1 MKRIFAALFF
11 VALSLNSIGQLL
23 TEDFTY
29 TAGQLLSA
37 NGWTAYSGAGT
48 NALTVTSP
56 GLTYTGHPGSG
67 VGNAVSMTNTGE
79 DANRT
84 FTTATTGSVY
94 MSFLVSLSA
103 VQTGDY
109 FAGLFQST
117 SVFPLRVYVK
127 SDGAGGFQ
135 FGMSK
140 SNSTV
145 SYETSSRTFGTTYL
159 VVVKYTFNAATTTDD
174 VLDLWVNPALGG
186 TETTPTIAN
195 VSGTS
200 TDATGI
206 SAVFLRQGGS
216 GSASTQQVD
225 AILAGTTWAQ
235 VTPSGSTASPAF
247 TLGTINSF
255 GSVTTGTNSTSQT
268 VSLSGAN
275 LTGAPGNIT
284 ITAPNTDFQVSSDN
298 TSWGASASIP
308 YTSGTLSATSF
319 YVRFTPQSNGLKS
332 GNVTLAG
339 GGANATLPVSGTG
352 ESIAAPV
359 AIAATAVSGTGFTAN
374 WNAVSGATGYFLDV
388 YTKVPGLVT
397 ETLAGWN
404 CTTATLA
411 SQTADVFNA
420 NNINNN
426 SLNIQGITPIPTLN
440 YPSGPSGASG
450 SPNPYSV
457 STNTWDNGQDTKYWQ
472 VDVNTTGASNITVS
486 SLQGSSSTGPKDF
499 KLQYK
504 VGAAG
509 AWTDVTGGTV
519 ALTTTVLAGTLNTWG
534 ALTDVALPAAAN
546 NQALISL
553 RWIMTSNT
561 AINAS
566 PVAALGTSRISAIYV
581 KGQVN
586 GLVNTY
592 VQQNISVGNV
602 TSHAVTGLTA
612 NTTYYYVVRS
622 TNGVSTS
629 VNSNEISV
637 VTTAA
642 TPTLSSTTL
651 TGYGNVCVN
660 TAVSSN
666 SFTITGSNLTSANVV
681 VGPLS
686 GFAFGTSASGPFQS
700 TLSLLQT
707 GGAYS
712 QAVFVQFS
720 PTAVQS
726 YNGNIPVS
734 GGGATAITVAAS
746 GTGINTLATVV
757 GGTASSITQTSA
769 TVAGTISSNGC
780 SALTAYGIEYSTTS
794 GFANG
799 AGTAVASSNLSA
811 GGFSA
816 ALTGLTQGTTYYYHA
831 YATNG
836 GGTAYSTEL
845 SFTTATPNP
854 IITASS
860 LTAFG
865 NVCINTSAG
874 PNSFTLT
881 GSNLTNADVVVAA
894 LAGYSFSTTSGG
906 TYTTTLSIT
915 QPGGAFSQ
923 AVFVKFQPTA
933 VQSYN
938 GNISISG
945 GGIAAAI
952 NVAASG
958 SGVNTAS
965 SVTTD
970 AASAITATS
979 ATCAGTI
986 TSFGCSAI
994 TAYGI
999 EYSTTNGF
1007 SNGSGTSVAASN
1019 LSGGNFSSNLSGLS
1033 SGTTYYYK
1041 AYATNGGGTTWGTQ
1055 QSFTTVA
1062 PSLSAGTLT
1071 AFGNVC
1077 INNTTTPNSFTIT
1090 GANLTTANV
1099 VVGALTGYTFSTTST
1114 GAYTT
1119 TLSITQPGGA
1129 FSQVVY
1135 VKFTPTAVQSYNG
1148 NIPVSGGGSAAAI
1161 NVAATGAGISTAPTV
1176 VTGVASSITT
1186 TGATVAGS
1194 ISATG
1199 CTSVTAYG
1207 IEYSTLS
1214 GFANGSGTQVSSSN
1228 LNAGAFSSA
1237 LSGLTPATTYY
1248 YKAYATNAGGTS
1260 YGTQSSFTT
1269 TAPPPPQLTVS
1280 TLTGF
1285 GSVCVNA
1292 LVGPNTFTITGSNL
1306 TATLITVGPLAG
1318 YSFSQT
1324 TTGSYNNTIGIINPG
1339 GTQSYTIYVKF
1350 NPLAAQSYNG
1360 AIPVAGGGAPTV
1372 YVNASGTGANTP
1384 PSAITGAASSI
1395 TTRSAVLAGSIAASG
1410 CSSVT
1415 AYGIEYSS
1423 INGFADGTGTKLPS
1437 TNLSG
1442 SAFQSSVGG
1451 LLQGATYYYKA
1462 YATSS
1467 AGTAYG
1473 AQQSFTLTSIGAG
1486 FKLFPSP
1493 ARAGESVNLT
1503 VLLTDLNPGYYGL
1516 QFFDVSGRMIH
1527 VHNMSVQGNFI
1538 DRSIPLPAH
1547 WPIGIYEVRLINFE
1561 KELGRQRIV
1570 IH

>member
-1 MKRIFAALFF
+1 MKKFLTLVFAAS
-11 VALSLNSIGQLL
+11 LSLVTYGQLL

-29 TAGQLLSA
+29 TTGQLLSA

-56 GLTYTGHPGSG
+56 GLTYAGHPGSG
-67 VGNAVSMTNTGE
+67 VGNAVTMTTSGE
-79 DANRT
+79 DANRP
-84 FTTATTGSVY
+84 FSSAITTGTAYV
-94 MSFLVSLSA
+94 SFMVNISA
-103 VQTGDY
+103 IQTGDY
-109 FAGLFQST
+109 FIGMFQTT
-117 SVFPLRVYVK
+117 SIFPLRVYAK
-127 SDGAGGFQ
+127 TDGAGGFL
-135 FGMSK
+135 FGVSK
-140 SNSTV
+140 GSSTV
-145 SYETSSRTFGTTYL
+145 TYETTSRTLGTTYF
-159 VVVKYTFNAATTTDD
+159 VVVKYTYNTGTTTDD
-174 VLDLWVNPALGG
+174 VVDLWVNPALGG
-186 TETTPTIAN
+186 TETTATI
-195 VSGTS
+195 SGVTGVA
-200 TDATGI
+200 TDATTIG
-206 SAVFLRQGGS
+206 AVYLRQGS
-216 GSASTQQVD
+216 ATAASTQQID
-225 AILAGTTWAQ
+225 AILAGATWAS
-235 VTPSGSTASPAF
+235 VTAGASVPVPGL
-247 TLGTINSF
+247 TLGIVNAF
-255 GSVTTGTNSTSQT
+255 GNITTGEASAAQT
-268 VSLSGAN
+268 ISLSGVN

-298 TSWGASASIP
+298 TTFSTTATIP
-308 YTSGTLSATSF
+308 YTSATLAATSF
-319 YVRFTPQSNGLKS
+319 YVRFTPQTNGLKS
-332 GNVTLAG
+332 GNVTLSG
-339 GGANATLPVSGTG
+339 GGATASLSVSGTG
-352 ESIAAPV
+352 VSISAPV
-359 AIAATAVSGTGFTAN
+359 AIAATAVGGTGFTAN

-404 CTTATLA
+404 CATSSA
-411 SQTADVFNA
+411 SSQTADAGNA
-420 NNINNN
+420 NNISVQ
-426 SLNIQGITPIPTLN
+426 SLTLQGSTGVISW
-440 YPSGPSGASG
+440 PSGPSGASG
-450 SPNPYSV
+450 TPNPYSV
-457 STNTWDNGQDTKYWQ
+457 SALGWDNGQDTKYWQ

-509 AWTDVTGGTV
+509 TWADVTGGTV
-519 ALTTTVLAGTLNTWG
+519 TLTTAVAAANLTTWG
-534 ALTDVALPAAAN
+534 ALTDVALPAGAN
-546 NQALISL
+546 NQPLVSL

-566 PVAALGTSRISAIYV
+566 PVSAGGSSRISGIYV

-586 GLVNTY
+586 GFVNTY
-592 VQQNISVGNV
+592 AQQNISVGNV
-602 TSHAVTGLTA
+602 TSYAVTGLTT
-612 NTTYYYVVRS
+612 NTTYYYVVRA

-700 TLSLLQT
+700 TLSLTQS

-734 GGGATAITVAAS
+734 GGGATPLTVAAS
-746 GTGINTLATVV
+746 GNGINTLATVA
-757 GGTASSITQTSA
+757 GGTASFITQTSA

-811 GGFSA
+811 GSFSA

-881 GSNLTNADVVVAA
+881 GSNLTNADVVLAA

-915 QPGGAFSQ
+915 QPGGVFSQ

-933 VQSYN
+933 VQSYT

-986 TSFGCSAI
+986 TSIGCSAI

-1077 INNTTTPNSFTIT
+1077 INNATTPNSFTIT
-1090 GANLTTANV
+1090 GTNLTTANV

-1119 TLSITQPGGA
+1119 TLSITQPGGV

-1148 NIPVSGGGSAAAI
+1148 NISVSGGGSASAI

-1186 TGATVAGS
+1186 TGATVASS

-1280 TLTGF
+1280 TLTAF

-1292 LVGPNTFTITGSNL
+1292 LVGPNSFTINGSNL

-1384 PSAITGAASSI
+1384 PTAVTGAASSI

-1423 INGFADGTGTKLPS
+1423 INGFANGTGTKLPS

-1486 FKLFPSP
+1486 FRIFPSP
-1493 ARAGESVNLT
+1493 ARPGESVNLT

>member
-1 MKRIFAALFF
+1 MKRIFLLLLLFVSTGNLF
-11 VALSLNSIGQLL
+11 GQLL
-23 TEDFTY
+23 TEDFSY
-29 TAGQLLSA
+29 TAGQLITA
-37 NGWTAYSGAGT
+37 NGWTAHSTGA
-48 NALTVTSP
+48 NPITVTTP
-56 GLTYTGHPGSG
+56 GLTYAGHPGSG
-67 VGNAVSMTNTGE
+67 VGNAVTMANTGE
-79 DANRT
+79 DDNRT
-84 FTTATTGSVY
+84 FTAVTSGSVY
-94 MSFLVSLSA
+94 MSFLVNLSA

-109 FAGLFQST
+109 FAGLFQSST
-117 SVFPLRVYVK
+117 VFPVRVYAK
-127 SDGAGGFQ
+127 SDAAGGFF
-135 FGMSK
+135 FGASK
-140 SNSTV
+140 GSSTA
-145 SYETSSRTFGTTYL
+145 SYESTSRVFGTTYL
-159 VVVKYTFNAATTTDD
+159 VVVKYTYNTSTTTDD
-174 VLDLWVNPALGG
+174 VVDLWVNPALGG
-186 TETTPTIAN
+186 TETTATISG
-195 VSGTS
+195 VTGTS
-200 TDATGI
+200 TDATTIG
-206 SAVFLRQGGS
+206 AVYLRQGSSTAG
-216 GSASTQQVD
+216 STQQVD
-225 AILAGTTWAQ
+225 AILAGTTWAS
-235 VTPSGSTASPAF
+235 VTAGAVVPVPVLNVGAISAF
-247 TLGTINSF
+247 GN
-255 GSVTTGTNSTSQT
+255 VTTGTSSAAQT
-268 VSLSGAN
+268 ISLSGSN
-275 LTGAPGNIT
+275 LTGAPGTIT
-284 ITAPNTDFQVSSDN
+284 ITSPNTDFQVSNDN
-298 TSWGASASIP
+298 STWGASTTIA
-308 YTSGTLSATSF
+308 YTSATLAATSF
-319 YVRFTPQSNGLKS
+319 YVRFTPQSNGVKS
-332 GNVTLAG
+332 GNVSLAG
-339 GGANATLPVSGTG
+339 GGASATLAVSGTG
-352 ESIAAPV
+352 VSISAPV
-359 AIAATAVSGTGFTAN
+359 ATAATAVGGTGFTAN
-374 WNAVSGATGYFLDV
+374 WNAVIGATGYFLDV
-388 YTKVPGLVT
+388 YTKAPGQVT

-404 CTTATLA
+404 CATATAA
-411 SQTADVFNA
+411 SQTADAGNT
-420 NNINNN
+420 NNINVQTIT
-426 SLNIQGITPIPTLN
+426 LQGATGTVSW
-440 YPSGPSGASG
+440 PSGPSGASG

-457 STNTWDNGQDTKYWQ
+457 SAAGWDNGQDTKYWQ
-472 VDVNTTGASNITVS
+472 VDVNTTGASNVTVS

-504 VGAAG
+504 VGASG
-509 AWTDVTGGTV
+509 TWTDVAGASV
-519 ALTTTVLAGTLNTWG
+519 ALTTTVLAGTLSTWG
-534 ALTDVALPAAAN
+534 ALTDVALPAAAS
-546 NQALISL
+546 NQALVSL
-553 RWIMTSNT
+553 RWIMSSNT
-561 AINAS
+561 SVSNAT
-566 PVAALGTSRISAIYV
+566 VAAGGTSRISAIYV

-592 VQQNISVGNV
+592 AQQNLSVGNV
-602 TSHAVTGLTA
+602 TSYAVTGLTT
-612 NTTYYYVVRS
+612 NTTYYYVVRA

-629 VNSNEISV
+629 VNSNEISA

-642 TPTLSSTTL
+642 TPTLSSTAL

-700 TLSLLQT
+700 TLSLTQS

-734 GGGATAITVAAS
+734 GGGATALTVAAS
-746 GTGINTLATVV
+746 GSGINTQATVA
-757 GGTASSITQTSA
+757 GGTASAITQTSA

-780 SALTAYGIEYSTTS
+780 SAITAYGIEYSTTS

-799 AGTAVASSNLSA
+799 TGTAVASSNLSA
-811 GGFSA
+811 GSFSA

-854 IITASS
+854 IITFSA

-865 NVCINTSAG
+865 NVCLNTTAG

-881 GSNLTNADVVVAA
+881 GSNLTTANVVVAA
-894 LAGYSFSTTSGG
+894 LTGYTFSTTSGG
-906 TYTTTLSIT
+906 TYTTTLTIT

-945 GGIAAAI
+945 GGIATAI

-958 SGVNTAS
+958 SGINTSA
-965 SVTTD
+965 SVTTG
-970 AASAITATS
+970 ASSAITSTS

-986 TSFGCSAI
+986 PSIGCSAI

-1007 SNGSGTSVAASN
+1007 SNGSGTQIASSN
-1019 LSGGNFSSNLSGLS
+1019 LSGVDFSSNLSGLS

-1055 QSFTTVA
+1055 QSFTTSA

-1077 INNTTTPNSFTIT
+1077 INNATTPNSFTIT
-1090 GANLTTANV
+1090 GTNLTTANV
-1099 VVGALTGYTFSTTST
+1099 VVGALAGYTFSTTST

-1129 FSQVVY
+1129 FSQAVF
-1135 VKFTPTAVQSYNG
+1135 VKFTPVAVQSYNG
-1148 NIPVSGGGSAAAI
+1148 NISISGGGASTAI
-1161 NVAATGAGISTAPTV
+1161 NVSVTGAGVNTAPSV
-1176 VTGVASSITT
+1176 ATGSASAITT
-1186 TGATVAGS
+1186 TGATLAGT

-1207 IEYSTLS
+1207 IEYSTTT
-1214 GFANGSGTQVSSSN
+1214 GFPNGTGTQVASTN
-1228 LNAGAFSSA
+1228 LTAGAFSSS
-1237 LSGLTPATTYY
+1237 LNGLTAGTTYY
-1248 YKAYATNAGGTS
+1248 YKAYATNSGGTT
-1260 YGTQSSFTT
+1260 YGNQQSFTT

-1280 TLTGF
+1280 ALTSF

-1306 TATLITVGPLAG
+1306 TTALITVGPLAG
-1318 YSFSQT
+1318 YSFSET
-1324 TTGSYNNTIGIINPG
+1324 STGSYNGTIGIIQAG
-1339 GTQSYTIYVKF
+1339 GTLSKTIYVKF
-1350 NPLAAQSYNG
+1350 NPTVAQSYNG
-1360 AIPVAGGGAPTV
+1360 TIPVAGGGAPTV
-1372 YVNASGTGANTP
+1372 YVSATGTGANTP
-1384 PSAITGAASSI
+1384 ATVNTGAASNI
-1395 TTRSAVLAGSIAASG
+1395 TTRSAVLAGSILNTG

-1423 INGFADGTGTKLPS
+1423 INGFANGTGTKQPS
-1437 TNLSG
+1437 NNLSG
-1442 SAFQSSVGG
+1442 AAFNSSVAG

-1493 ARAGESVNLT
+1493 ARAGEVVSLT
-1503 VLLTDLNPGYYGL
+1503 VSLTDINPGYYGL

-1527 VHNMSVQGNFI
+1527 VHHMSVQGNFI
-1538 DRSIPLPAH
+1538 DRSIAIPAH
-1547 WPIGIYEVRLINFE
+1547 WPAGIYEVRLINFE

-1570 IH
+1570 VQ

>member
-1 MKRIFAALFF
+1 MRILLTIFF
-11 VALSLNSIGQLL
+11 LGFSWLANGQSTTLVISQVYGGGGGSTGTYLNDYVELHNVSSTSQSLNGLSIVYGSATGQ
-23 TEDFTY
+23 FAS
-29 TAGQLLSA
+29 TASNNFALP
-37 NGWTAYSGAGT
+37 
-48 NALTVTSP
+48 NASIP
-56 GLTYTGHPGSG
+56 
-67 VGNAVSMTNTGE
+67 
-79 DANRT
+79 
-84 FTTATTGSVY
+84 
-94 MSFLVSLSA
+94 
-103 VQTGDY
+103 
-109 FAGLFQST
+109 
-117 SVFPLRVYVK
+117 
-127 SDGAGGFQ
+127 AGGYYLVQLGATGTGGSAFPVSADASSPIT
-135 FGMSK
+135 GMSM
-140 SNSTV
+140 
-145 SYETSSRTFGTTYL
+145 
-159 VVVKYTFNAATTTDD
+159 
-174 VLDLWVNPALGG
+174 
-186 TETTPTIAN
+186 
-195 VSGTS
+195 SGTS
-200 TDATGI
+200 GKIALVTAAFTNNSCGATATQCTLPNAAIIDLVAYGTSSNAEGGAAVGALSVTTGAVRKNNGCQDTDNNNNDFEIITAPIPRNSSSTPITCGVATPG
-206 SAVFLRQGGS
+206 L
-216 GSASTQQVD
+216 
-225 AILAGTTWAQ
+225 
-235 VTPSGSTASPAF
+235 

-275 LTGAPGNIT
+275 LTSAPGNIT

-298 TSWGASASIP
+298 TTWGATATIP
-308 YTSGTLSATSF
+308 FTSGTLAATSF
-319 YVRFTPQSNGLKS
+319 YVRFTPQTNGLKS
-332 GNVTLAG
+332 GNVSLSG
-339 GGANATLPVSGTG
+339 GGATASLSVSGTG
-352 ESIAAPV
+352 VSISAPV
-359 AIAATAVSGTGFTAN
+359 AIAATAVGGTGFTAN

-404 CTTATLA
+404 CATSSA
-411 SQTADVFNA
+411 SSQTADAGNA
-420 NNINNN
+420 NNISVQ
-426 SLNIQGITPIPTLN
+426 SLTLQGSTGVISW
-440 YPSGPSGASG
+440 PSGPSGASG
-450 SPNPYSV
+450 TPNPYSV
-457 STNTWDNGQDTKYWQ
+457 SALGWDNGQDTKYWQ

-509 AWTDVTGGTV
+509 TWADVTGGTV
-519 ALTTTVLAGTLNTWG
+519 TLTTAVAAANLTTWG
-534 ALTDVALPAAAN
+534 ALTDVALPAGAN
-546 NQALISL
+546 NQPLVSL

-561 AINAS
+561 SVSNAT
-566 PVAALGTSRISAIYV
+566 VAAGGTSRISAIYV

-592 VQQNISVGNV
+592 AQQNLSVGNV
-602 TSHAVTGLTA
+602 TSYAVTGLTT
-612 NTTYYYVVRS
+612 NTTYYYVVRA

-700 TLSLLQT
+700 TLSLTQS

-734 GGGATAITVAAS
+734 GGGATALTVAAS
-746 GTGINTLATVV
+746 GGGINTLATVA
-757 GGTASSITQTSA
+757 GGTASAITQTSA

-811 GGFSA
+811 GSFSA

-881 GSNLTNADVVVAA
+881 GSNLTNADVVLAA

-915 QPGGAFSQ
+915 QPGGVFSQ

-933 VQSYN
+933 VQSYT

-986 TSFGCSAI
+986 TSIGCSAI

-1077 INNTTTPNSFTIT
+1077 INNATTPNAFTIT
-1090 GANLTTANV
+1090 GTNLTTANV

-1148 NIPVSGGGSAAAI
+1148 NISVSGGGSASAI

-1186 TGATVAGS
+1186 TGATVASS

-1280 TLTGF
+1280 TLTSF

-1384 PSAITGAASSI
+1384 PTAVTGAASSI

-1423 INGFADGTGTKLPS
+1423 INGFANGTGTKLPS

-1486 FKLFPSP
+1486 FRIFPSP
-1493 ARAGESVNLT
+1493 ARPGESVNLT

>member
-1 MKRIFAALFF
+1 MKRILSVFTF
-11 VALSLNSIGQLL
+11 LSLS
-23 TEDFTY
+23 FWA
-29 TAGQLLSA
+29 TAQTIVISQ
-37 NGWTAYSGAGT
+37 AYGG
-48 NALTVTSP
+48 
-56 GLTYTGHPGSG
+56 G
-67 VGNAVSMTNTGE
+67 GNAS
-79 DANRT
+79 
-84 FTTATTGSVY
+84 ATYNQDFVE
-94 MSFLVSLSA
+94 L
-103 VQTGDY
+103 
-109 FAGLFQST
+109 
-117 SVFPLRVYVK
+117 
-127 SDGAGGFQ
+127 
-135 FGMSK
+135 
-140 SNSTV
+140 
-145 SYETSSRTFGTTYL
+145 
-159 VVVKYTFNAATTTDD
+159 FNA
-174 VLDLWVNPALGG
+174 
-186 TETTPTIAN
+186 
-195 VSGTS
+195 
-200 TDATGI
+200 
-206 SAVFLRQGGS
+206 
-216 GSASTQQVD
+216 
-225 AILAGTTWAQ
+225 
-235 VTPSGSTASPAF
+235 SGSTVDISGWSIQYGSATGTGNWSVGAIPASTTIASGKYYLIALATGANGVALPVAADLTNTAINLSGTAGKVALVNNATPLVGAAGCSTAGVIDVLGYGTTANCSEASPFPATSITTAQAIFRKNNGCTDANNNSTDFELLNVAPRNSATAANVCGGGASPALA
-247 TLGTINSF
+247 LGTVSPF
-255 GSVTTGTNSTSQT
+255 GSVTSGSNSTGQT
-268 VSLSGAN
+268 ISLSGSN

-298 TSWGASASIP
+298 TTWGATATIP
-308 YTSGTLSATSF
+308 YTSATLAATSF
-319 YVRFTPQSNGLKS
+319 YVRFTPQSNGVKS
-332 GNVTLAG
+332 ANVSLAG
-339 GGANATLPVSGTG
+339 GGASATLAVSGTG
-352 ESIAAPV
+352 VSISAPV
-359 AIAATAVSGTGFTAN
+359 ATAATAVGGTGFTAN
-374 WNAVSGATGYFLDV
+374 WNAVIGATGYFLDV
-388 YTKVPGLVT
+388 YTKVPGQVT

-404 CTTATLA
+404 CATATLA

-426 SLNIQGITPIPTLN
+426 SLNIQGITPIPTLS

-486 SLQGSSSTGPKDF
+486 SLQGSSNTGPKDF

-561 AINAS
+561 GINAS
-566 PVAALGTSRISAIYV
+566 PVASTGTSRISAIYI

-586 GLVNTY
+586 GFVNAY
-592 VQQNISVGNV
+592 AQQNISVGNV
-602 TSHAVTGLTA
+602 TSYAVTGLTT
-612 NTTYYYVVRS
+612 NTTYYYVVR

-700 TLSLLQT
+700 TLSLTQS

-811 GGFSA
+811 GSFSA

-881 GSNLTNADVVVAA
+881 GSNLTNADVVLAA

-915 QPGGAFSQ
+915 QPGGVFSQ

-933 VQSYN
+933 VQSYT

-986 TSFGCSAI
+986 TSIGCSAI

-1077 INNTTTPNSFTIT
+1077 INNATTPNAFTIT
-1090 GANLTTANV
+1090 GTNLTTANV

-1148 NIPVSGGGSAAAI
+1148 NIPVSGGGSASAI

-1186 TGATVAGS
+1186 TGATVASS

-1324 TTGSYNNTIGIINPG
+1324 TTGSYNNTIDIINPG
-1339 GTQSYTIYVKF
+1339 GTQSYMIYVKF

-1384 PSAITGAASSI
+1384 PTAVTGAASSI

-1423 INGFADGTGTKLPS
+1423 INGFANGTGTKLPS

-1486 FKLFPSP
+1486 FRIFPSP
-1493 ARAGESVNLT
+1493 ARPGESVNLT

>member
-1 MKRIFAALFF
+1 MKRILSVFTF
-11 VALSLNSIGQLL
+11 LSLS
-23 TEDFTY
+23 FWA
-29 TAGQLLSA
+29 TAQTIVISQ
-37 NGWTAYSGAGT
+37 AYGG
-48 NALTVTSP
+48 
-56 GLTYTGHPGSG
+56 G
-67 VGNAVSMTNTGE
+67 GNAS
-79 DANRT
+79 
-84 FTTATTGSVY
+84 ATYNQDFVE
-94 MSFLVSLSA
+94 L
-103 VQTGDY
+103 
-109 FAGLFQST
+109 
-117 SVFPLRVYVK
+117 
-127 SDGAGGFQ
+127 
-135 FGMSK
+135 
-140 SNSTV
+140 
-145 SYETSSRTFGTTYL
+145 
-159 VVVKYTFNAATTTDD
+159 FNA
-174 VLDLWVNPALGG
+174 
-186 TETTPTIAN
+186 
-195 VSGTS
+195 
-200 TDATGI
+200 
-206 SAVFLRQGGS
+206 
-216 GSASTQQVD
+216 
-225 AILAGTTWAQ
+225 
-235 VTPSGSTASPAF
+235 SGSTVDISGWSIQYGSATGTGNWSVGTIPASTTIASGKYYLIALATGANGVALPVAADLTNTAINLSGTAGKVALVNNATPLVGAAGCSTAGVIDVLGYGTTANCSEASPYPATSITTAQAIFRKNNGCTDANNNSTDFELLNVAPRNSATAANVCGGGASPALA
-247 TLGTINSF
+247 LGTVSPF
-255 GSVTTGTNSTSQT
+255 GSVTSGSNSTGQT
-268 VSLSGAN
+268 ISLSGSN

-298 TSWGASASIP
+298 TTWGATATIP
-308 YTSGTLSATSF
+308 YTSATLAATSF
-319 YVRFTPQSNGLKS
+319 YVRFTPQSNGVKS
-332 GNVTLAG
+332 ANVSLAG
-339 GGANATLPVSGTG
+339 GGASATLAVSGTG
-352 ESIAAPV
+352 VSISAPV
-359 AIAATAVSGTGFTAN
+359 ATAATAVGGTGFTAN
-374 WNAVSGATGYFLDV
+374 WNAVIGATGYFLDV
-388 YTKVPGLVT
+388 YTKVPGQVT

-404 CTTATLA
+404 CATATLA

-426 SLNIQGITPIPTLN
+426 SLNIQGITPIPTLI

-486 SLQGSSSTGPKDF
+486 SLQGSSNTGPKDF

-509 AWTDVTGGTV
+509 TWADVAGGTV
-519 ALTTTVLAGTLNTWG
+519 TLTTAVAAANLTTWG
-534 ALTDVALPAAAN
+534 ALTDVALPAGAN
-546 NQALISL
+546 NQPLVSL

-566 PVAALGTSRISAIYV
+566 PVASTGTSRISAIYV

-586 GLVNTY
+586 GFVNTY
-592 VQQNISVGNV
+592 AQQNISVGNV
-602 TSHAVTGLTA
+602 TSYAVTGLTT
-612 NTTYYYVVRS
+612 NTTYYYVVRA

-700 TLSLLQT
+700 TLSLTQS

-734 GGGATAITVAAS
+734 GGGATPLTVAAS
-746 GTGINTLATVV
+746 GNGINTLATVA

-811 GGFSA
+811 GSFSA

-881 GSNLTNADVVVAA
+881 GSNLTNADVVLAA

-915 QPGGAFSQ
+915 QPGGVFSQ
-923 AVFVKFQPTA
+923 AVFVQFQPTA
-933 VQSYN
+933 VQSYT

-986 TSFGCSAI
+986 TSIGCSAI

-1077 INNTTTPNSFTIT
+1077 INNATTPNPFTIT
-1090 GANLTTANV
+1090 GTNLTTANV

-1148 NIPVSGGGSAAAI
+1148 NISVSGGGSASAI

-1186 TGATVAGS
+1186 TGATVASS

-1214 GFANGSGTQVSSSN
+1214 GFANGSGMQVSSSN

-1237 LSGLTPATTYY
+1237 FSGLTPATTYY

-1285 GSVCVNA
+1285 GSVCLNA

-1324 TTGSYNNTIGIINPG
+1324 TTGSYNNTIDIINPG
-1339 GTQSYTIYVKF
+1339 GTQSYMIYVKF

-1360 AIPVAGGGAPTV
+1360 VIPVAGGGSPTV

-1384 PSAITGAASSI
+1384 PTAVTGAASSI

-1423 INGFADGTGTKLPS
+1423 INGFANGTGTKLPS

-1486 FKLFPSP
+1486 FRIFPSP
-1493 ARAGESVNLT
+1493 ARPGESVNLT